1 MEGRVEVTK
10 VYIGEKMDAGEL
22 ETLHNTLEEVREDLL
37 VLYDA
42 LLEGES
48 GVAWAKGHIHYLR
61 DKILIALA
69 NEKPVN
75 ATKLS
80 HKVKRPRPSFAPGKP
95 VEISPEQWQ
104 ECKELTEQATKAI
117 TEATRK
123 LEKRC
128 CSSCSSK
135 L

>member
-1 MEGRVEVTK
+1 
-10 VYIGEKMDAGEL
+10 MDAGEL
-22 ETLHNTLEEVREDLL
+22 ETLHNTLKNTLKEVREDLL

-75 ATKLS
+75 AKYPKLSLS
-80 HKVKRPRPSFAPGKP
+80 HKVKRSRPSFAPGKP
-95 VEISPEQWQ
+95 VELSPEQWQ